1 MIDIKE
7 VVTSN
12 EIEFKCGFLWQNP
25 PDKPKDTIFQD
36 EEKSKVWL
44 YYLLSEMCE
53 HWSRR
58 WIMLLEVLG
67 ATSFILSLFDLHI

>member
-36 EEKSKVWL
+36 EEKSKV
-44 YYLLSEMCE
+44 
-53 HWSRR
+53 
-58 WIMLLEVLG
+58 
-67 ATSFILSLFDLHI
+67 